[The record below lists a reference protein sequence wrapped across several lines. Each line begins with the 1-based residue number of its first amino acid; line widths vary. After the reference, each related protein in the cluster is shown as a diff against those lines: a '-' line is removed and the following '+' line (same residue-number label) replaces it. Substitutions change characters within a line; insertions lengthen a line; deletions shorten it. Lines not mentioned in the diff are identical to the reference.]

1 VTATPSPTAI
11 KYRPLTKA
19 EIEQLERQG
28 CSAADWGKVQAAG
41 PFAGRVHNV
50 RFLGEVRLGAQEGV
64 VKLGLVEEPA
74 GIGNAT
80 LKDVTVGANCVIRHV
95 GSHLANYHVGDG
107 AVIVD
112 VGVVEADSGDSFG
125 CGSVVEA
132 LNEGGGRGVPLYPEL
147 SAQVAHMLSLHRW
160 RPALVRRLQEL
171 VAARTARGKA
181 PHGTIGSKA
190 LIRGVR
196 RIRNVNVGPAAW
208 IEDAAVLENGTIL
221 SEPIAPAVVGSG
233 VVAREFMIAEGASVT
248 DGAILAHCYVGQG
261 TKIGKQFSAENCL
274 FFANCEAFH
283 GEGCSLFAGPYT
295 VTHHKSTLLIAALA
309 SFYNAGSGTNQSNHM
324 YKLGPLHQGIMERG
338 SKTGSFSYLLW
349 PCRVGAFSVVIGKN
363 MANFDLGDLPFSYI
377 MAEGSKTQVT
387 PGFNIFTVGT
397 VRDGAKWP
405 SRDRRKGT
413 AKRDLIN
420 FPVFGPYT
428 VGKMIRGEALLNKLA
443 AETERSV
450 EDVSISGALCKR
462 LLLKTGSKFYRTAI
476 DAYLAEKLVARAEPE
491 LKNGL
496 AAVRKRLAPEAG
508 APGAGE
514 WLDLSGL
521 LVARERFEK
530 LAADVESGAVGTLET
545 LQAKLAECHAAYER
559 DEWNWVAAAWAAR
572 FGKAPAELAGAELAE
587 VAARLLE
594 NRSKFVKLVLAD
606 AEKEFSETARIGFGA
621 DGGPEAPAADFE
633 AVRGTFAGNKFVKE
647 MQAELAAL
655 EKRCGEFRARAEGL
669 K

>member
-1 VTATPSPTAI
+1 MTPTPSAA

-28 CSAADWGKVQAAG
+28 CSAADWSKVQVSG
-41 PFAGRVHNV
+41 PCAGRLQNV
-50 RFLGEVRLGAQEGV
+50 RFLGEVRLGALEGA
-64 VKLGLVEEPA
+64 VKLGPVEEPCGVYGA
-74 GIGNAT
+74 V
-80 LKDVTVGANCVIRHV
+80 LKDVTVGSGALIRNV
-95 GSHLANYHVGDG
+95 GSHIANYQIGDG
-107 AVIVD
+107 AIIVD
-112 VGVVEADSGDSFG
+112 AGLIEADSGDSFG
-125 CGSVVEA
+125 CGSTVEA

-147 SAQVAHMLSLHRW
+147 SAQVAHLLSLHRW
-160 RPALVRRLQEL
+160 RPALVKRLEEM
-171 VAARTARGKA
+171 VAARVARARA
-181 PHGTIGSKA
+181 PHGTIGAKA

-233 VVAREFMIAEGASVT
+233 VVAREFVVAEGASVT

-363 MANFDLGDLPFSYI
+363 MANFDLGELPFSYI
-377 MAEGSKTQVT
+377 MAEGSKSQVT

-405 SRDRRKGT
+405 SRDRRKG
-413 AKRDLIN
+413 AARRDLIN
-420 FPVFGPYT
+420 FPVFSPYT
-428 VGKMIRGEALLNKLA
+428 VGKMIRGEGMLTKLA
-443 AETERSV
+443 AETDRSV
-450 EDVSISGALCKR
+450 EDVSINGALCKR
-462 LLLKTGSKFYRTAI
+462 LLLKTGAKFYRTAI
-476 DAYLAEKLVARAEPE
+476 DAYLTEKLVARAEPE
-491 LKNGL
+491 LAGGL
-496 AAVRKRLAPEAG
+496 AAVRKRLASE
-508 APGAGE
+508 PGAAGSGE
-514 WLDLSGL
+514 WLDISGL
-521 LVARERFEK
+521 LVERSRFEK
-530 LAADVESGAVGTLET
+530 LMAAVESGEVGTLEA
-545 LQAKLAECHAAYER
+545 LQSGLAECHAAYDG
-559 DEWNWVAAAWAAR
+559 DEWNWVAAAWEKR
-572 FGKAPAELAGAELAE
+572 FGKKPAGMSGAELAE
-587 VAARLLE
+587 AAAKLAETRG
-594 NRSKFVKLVLAD
+594 KFVKLVLAD
-606 AEKEFSETARIGFGA
+606 AEKEFSETSRIGFGA
-621 DGGPEAPAADFE
+621 DGGPESAATDFE
-633 AVRGTFAGNKFVKE
+633 AVRGTFDKNKFVKE
-647 MQAELAAL
+647 MKAELAAL
-655 EKRCGEFRARAEGL
+655 EKRCAEFRAKAGGL